1 MPCKLGISLDRCSLA
16 TLAIKALCLTQRNI
30 LTMNYAK
37 QIEID
42 EFSIKYQ
49 DDILNLIVNIQQK
62 EFGIDIT
69 AADQPDLCDI
79 KDFYQKDKGNFWV
92 ALFNKEVVGTVSLLD
107 IGHDQAALRKMFV
120 NQGYRGKKY
129 KVALALLNTLL
140 NWVQLNGFREIY
152 LGTTPKFLA
161 AHRFY
166 EKNGFNEI
174 AKTSL
179 PIDFPIMKVDTK
191 FYKYEL

>member
-1 MPCKLGISLDRCSLA
+1 LNHINR
-16 TLAIKALCLTQRNI
+16 ITQI
-30 LTMNYAK
+30 T
-37 QIEID
+37 ID

-49 DDILNLIVNIQQK
+49 TDILNLIVNIQQK

-79 KDFYQKDKGNFWV
+79 KNFYQKDKGNFWV

-107 IGHDQAALRKMFV
+107 IGYEQAALRKMFV
-120 NQGYRGKKY
+120 DQRYRGKKY
-129 KVALALLNTLL
+129 QVASALLNTIF
-140 NWVQLNGFREIY
+140 NWAQLHEIREVY

-179 PIDFPIMKVDTK
+179 PSAFPIMKVDTK
-191 FYKYEL
+191 FYKYEI

>member
-1 MPCKLGISLDRCSLA
+1 
-16 TLAIKALCLTQRNI
+16 
-30 LTMNYAK
+30 MNDAN

-49 DDILNLIVNIQQK
+49 HDILNLIVNIQQK
-62 EFGIDIT
+62 EFGIDIS

-92 ALFNKEVVGTVSLLD
+92 ALFNKEVIGTVSLLD
-107 IGHDQAALRKMFV
+107 IGHGQVALRKMFV
-120 NQGYRGKKY
+120 NQEYRGKKY
-129 KVALALLNTLL
+129 QVALALLNTLL
-140 NWVQLNGFREIY
+140 NWAQLHKINEIY

-179 PIDFPIMKVDTK
+179 PRAFPIMKVDTK